1 MKQDYSKIR
10 NEALA
15 SAFEYMGYIKHWGS
29 GILRV
34 MQKVCDAGLAESK
47 FLGGDTD
54 LCINIYRNGSETVFD
69 DGIVT
74 GLRRDSGLGD
84 AIMTRSEF

>member
-1 MKQDYSKIR
+1 MPWPLLLIH
-10 NEALA
+10 
-15 SAFEYMGYIKHWGS
+15 GYIEHGGG

-34 MQKVCDAGLAESK
+34 MQKVCDAGLPESK

-54 LCINIYRNGSETVFD
+54 LCINIYRNGSETAFD

-74 GLRRDSGLGD
+74 GL
-84 AIMTRSEF
+84 

>member
-1 MKQDYSKIR
+1 
-10 NEALA
+10 
-15 SAFEYMGYIKHWGS
+15 MGISSMGG

-34 MQKVCDAGLAESK
+34 MQKVCDAGLPESK
-47 FLGGDTD
+47 FLGCDTD
-54 LCINIYRNGSETVFD
+54 LCINIYRNGSETAFD

-84 AIMTRSEF
+84 AIMTRFEF

>member
-1 MKQDYSKIR
+1 
-10 NEALA
+10 
-15 SAFEYMGYIKHWGS
+15 
-29 GILRV
+29 
-34 MQKVCDAGLAESK
+34 MQKVCDAGLPELK

-74 GLRRDSGLGD
+74 GLRRDYG
-84 AIMTRSEF
+84 AIRIPMTRLQRKTQHLKDFRN

>member
-1 MKQDYSKIR
+1 MPDWR
-10 NEALA
+10 NQN
-15 SAFEYMGYIKHWGS
+15 S
-29 GILRV
+29 
-34 MQKVCDAGLAESK
+34 
-47 FLGGDTD
+47 LGGDTD

>member
-1 MKQDYSKIR
+1 
-10 NEALA
+10 
-15 SAFEYMGYIKHWGS
+15 MGYIEHGGS
-29 GILRV
+29 ILRV
-34 MQKVCDAGLAESK
+34 MQKVCDAGLPESK

-84 AIMTRSEF
+84 AIMTRFEF

>member
-1 MKQDYSKIR
+1 M
-10 NEALA
+10 A
-15 SAFEYMGYIKHWGS
+15 SAFEYMGISSMGG

-34 MQKVCDAGLAESK
+34 MQKVCDAGLPESK
-47 FLGGDTD
+47 FLGSDTD

-74 GLRRDSGLGD
+74 GL
-84 AIMTRSEF
+84 

>member
-1 MKQDYSKIR
+1 
-10 NEALA
+10 
-15 SAFEYMGYIKHWGS
+15 
-29 GILRV
+29 
-34 MQKVCDAGLAESK
+34 MQKVCDAGLPELK

-84 AIMTRSEF
+84 AIMTRL

>member
-1 MKQDYSKIR
+1 MGISKH
-10 NEALA
+10 
-15 SAFEYMGYIKHWGS
+15 GGS
-29 GILRV
+29 ILRV
-34 MQKVCDAGLAESK
+34 MQKVCDAGLPEPK

-74 GLRRDSGLGD
+74 GLRRDSNSDD
-84 AIMTRSEF
+84 AIVEETQHLKDFRN

>member
-1 MKQDYSKIR
+1 
-10 NEALA
+10 
-15 SAFEYMGYIKHWGS
+15 MGISSMGAVF
-29 GILRV
+29 LRV
-34 MQKVCDAGLAESK
+34 MQKVCDAGLPESK

-74 GLRRDSGLGD
+74 GLRRDCD
-84 AIMTRSEF
+84 AIRILMTLLQRKTQHLKDFRN

>member
-1 MKQDYSKIR
+1 
-10 NEALA
+10 
-15 SAFEYMGYIKHWGS
+15 
-29 GILRV
+29 

-74 GLRRDSGLGD
+74 GL
-84 AIMTRSEF
+84 

>member
-1 MKQDYSKIR
+1 M
-10 NEALA
+10 
-15 SAFEYMGYIKHWGS
+15 
-29 GILRV
+29 
-34 MQKVCDAGLAESK
+34 MQKVCDAGLPESK
-47 FLGGDTD
+47 FLGSDTD

-84 AIMTRSEF
+84 AIMRRFEF

>member
-1 MKQDYSKIR
+1 
-10 NEALA
+10 
-15 SAFEYMGYIKHWGS
+15 MGISSMGG

-34 MQKVCDAGLAESK
+34 MQKVCDAGLSESK

-54 LCINIYRNGSETVFD
+54 LCINIYRNGSETAFD

-74 GLRRDSGLGD
+74 RL
-84 AIMTRSEF
+84 

>member
-1 MKQDYSKIR
+1 MR
-10 NEALA
+10 NDALA
-15 SAFEYMGYIKHWGS
+15 SAFDTWVYRAWGG

-34 MQKVCDAGLAESK
+34 MQKVCDAGLPESK

-54 LCINIYRNGSETVFD
+54 LCINIYRNGSETAFD

-84 AIMTRSEF
+84 AIMTRFEF

>member
-1 MKQDYSKIR
+1 M
-10 NEALA
+10 A
-15 SAFEYMGYIKHWGS
+15 SAFEHIGISSMGGS
-29 GILRV
+29 ILRV

-74 GLRRDSGLGD
+74 GLRRDPNSDD
-84 AIMTRSEF
+84 AIAEENPASERF

>member
-1 MKQDYSKIR
+1 MPWPLLLSTWVYR
-10 NEALA
+10 A
-15 SAFEYMGYIKHWGS
+15 WG
-29 GILRV
+29 
-34 MQKVCDAGLAESK
+34 QYPACDAGLPESK

>member
-1 MKQDYSKIR
+1 
-10 NEALA
+10 
-15 SAFEYMGYIKHWGS
+15 
-29 GILRV
+29 

-84 AIMTRSEF
+84 AIIAIRILMTLLQRKTQHLKDFRN

>member
-1 MKQDYSKIR
+1 M
-10 NEALA
+10 A
-15 SAFEYMGYIKHWGS
+15 SAFEYMGISSMGAVF
-29 GILRV
+29 LRV
-34 MQKVCDAGLAESK
+34 MQKVCDAGLPESK

-84 AIMTRSEF
+84 AIVTRL

>member
-1 MKQDYSKIR
+1 MSWPLLLSTWVYR
-10 NEALA
+10 A
-15 SAFEYMGYIKHWGS
+15 WGS
-29 GILRV
+29 ILRV
-34 MQKVCDAGLAESK
+34 MQKVCDAGLPESK
-47 FLGGDTD
+47 FLGCDTD

-84 AIMTRSEF
+84 AIMTRFEF

>member
-1 MKQDYSKIR
+1 
-10 NEALA
+10 
-15 SAFEYMGYIKHWGS
+15 
-29 GILRV
+29 
-34 MQKVCDAGLAESK
+34 MQKVCDAGLSESK

-74 GLRRDSGLGD
+74 GL
-84 AIMTRSEF
+84 

>member
-15 SAFEYMGYIKHWGS
+15 SAFEYMGYIEHWGS

-34 MQKVCDAGLAESK
+34 MQKVCDVGLPESE
-47 FLGGDTD
+47 FLGGNTD
-54 LCINIYRNGSETVFD
+54 LRINFIAMAQRQFLM
-69 DGIVT
+69 T
-74 GLRRDSGLGD
+74 GL
-84 AIMTRSEF
+84 

>member
-1 MKQDYSKIR
+1 MPWPLLLSTWVYR
-10 NEALA
+10 A
-15 SAFEYMGYIKHWGS
+15 WGS
-29 GILRV
+29 ILRV
-34 MQKVCDAGLAESK
+34 MQKVCDAGLPEPK

-54 LCINIYRNGSETVFD
+54 LCINSYRNGSETVFD

-84 AIMTRSEF
+84 AIMTRFEF

>member
-1 MKQDYSKIR
+1 MI
-10 NEALA
+10 
-15 SAFEYMGYIKHWGS
+15 
-29 GILRV
+29 
-34 MQKVCDAGLAESK
+34 QKVCDAGLPESK

-74 GLRRDSGLGD
+74 GLRHDSGFGD
-84 AIMTRSEF
+84 AIVTRL